1 MNKDNEWVSF
11 SETDSNGVF
20 REAYGYFENRETG
33 FQRES
38 MDEIRDRISKLPA
51 GKQACNFDSHDFTRI
66 DEFTGGIKYKCRNCG
81 LEAVRFNCSYE
92 FDLAF
97 LGSYVD
103 NCSYKWH
110 SDEMDTSK
118 VVKIQVSFGDYPIR
132 NIEYDS
138 EKGSIRYKNTINGSR
153 DGGLRHPNGFF
164 EPHISQ
170 PSDAQGKKLLDT
182 LKTVD
187 FTNWGTDISTI
198 KNMRV
203 GSCGFCIHS
212 SIRMLFEN
220 GRSFIAYCCAGDDF
234 NKITAT
240 LMEMCNIKAKDNSVE
255 EITADVYYCCGK
267 AYPANMQFCTVCGR
281 KLRVPPP
288 KPKENVPGIITE
300 CCNSKVPEY
309 CKFCPECGSEIKNKE
324 KLTHLDIEYD
334 MDQTMW
340 LCECLSSNAFSDKY
354 CRGCGKKR
362 GII

>member
-1 MNKDNEWVSF
+1 MKNNKKMISF
-11 SETDSNGVF
+11 SETDSNGNS
-20 REAYGYFENRETG
+20 REVYGYFEKRNTG
-33 FQRES
+33 SQSERVEE
-38 MDEIRDRISKLPA
+38 MRKRISRMPKDN
-51 GKQACNFDSHDFTRI
+51 KECNADSHDFTRI

-81 LEAVRFNCSYE
+81 LEAIRFNCSYE

-110 SDEMDTSK
+110 SDEMNTSK

-138 EKGSIRYKNTINGSR
+138 EKGSVSYKNNINGSR
-153 DGGLRHPNGFF
+153 DGGLRHPVGFF

-170 PSDAQGKKLLDT
+170 IADTQRKKLFDT

-187 FTNWGTDISTI
+187 ITNWETDVSTI

-203 GSCGFCIHS
+203 GSCGFCAHS
-212 SIRMLFEN
+212 SIRMRFEN
-220 GRSFIAYCCAGDDF
+220 GRSFVCYSCGGDDF
-234 NKITAT
+234 NKITAA
-240 LMEMCNIKAKDNSVE
+240 LMEICDTKAKDNSVE
-255 EITADVYYCCGK
+255 EITADIHYCCGK
-267 AYPANMQFCTVCGR
+267 AYPADMQFCTVCGR

-288 KPKENVPGIITE
+288 KPKDKVPGIITE
-300 CCNSKVPEY
+300 CCKSKVPEH
-309 CKFCPECGSEIKNKE
+309 CNFCPECGGEIKDKE

-334 MDQTMW
+334 TDQTMW

-354 CRGCGKKR
+354 CRCCGKKG